1 VANEVKGRR
10 REAQATVVATNETS
24 TRTILLVDDEQT
36 LVEGLEYNL
45 KKEGYRVVTASD
57 GVQAIERAAAEQPD
71 LVILDLMLP
80 RKDGLE
86 VCKDLRRSSSVP
98 IIILTAKDTEL
109 DTVLALEFG
118 ADDYLVKPFRLREL
132 LARVKA
138 QLRRWDMPRSAI
150 EAPRDRVQFGRVMVE
165 RESRKVFRDDEEIML
180 TLKEYDLLDYL
191 LTNAGKVM
199 SREVLLD
206 KVWGYEY
213 AGDSRTVDVHI
224 RWLREKVEDDPANP
238 RHIKTVRGIG
248 YRLEQ

>member
-1 VANEVKGRR
+1 MVSAVET
-10 REAQATVVATNETS
+10 ATK
-24 TRTILLVDDEQT
+24 TILLVDDEAT
-36 LVEGLEYNL
+36 LIEALQYNL
-45 KKEGYRVVTASD
+45 TKEGYRVITAAD
-57 GVQAIERAAAEQPD
+57 GVEALDKAREGAPD

-80 RKDGLE
+80 RRDGLE
-86 VCKDLRRSSSVP
+86 VCRILRRESTVP
-98 IIILTAKDTEL
+98 IIILTAKDTEV
-109 DTVLALEFG
+109 DTVLGLELG
-118 ADDYLVKPFRLREL
+118 ADDYVVKPIRLREL
-132 LARVKA
+132 LARIKA
-138 QLRRWDMPRSAI
+138 QLRRSDMPRAYM
-150 EAPRDRVQFGRVMVE
+150 EPPHERVQFGRIVIN
-165 RESRKVFRDDEEIML
+165 RDSRKVFRGEDEIVL

-224 RWLREKVEDDPANP
+224 RWLREKVEDEPATP

>member
-1 VANEVKGRR
+1 MVGKMQQEKTARVAFP
-10 REAQATVVATNETS
+10 REATAK
-24 TRTILLVDDEQT
+24 TILLVDDEPT
-36 LVEGLEYNL
+36 LVDALSYNL
-45 KKEGYRVVTASD
+45 AKEGYRVVSAGD
-57 GVQAIERAAAEQPD
+57 GVQALELAQNTHPD

-80 RKDGLE
+80 RMDGLE
-86 VCKDLRRSSSVP
+86 VCRSVRRDSTVP
-98 IIILTAKDTEL
+98 IIILTAKDSEV
-109 DTVLALEFG
+109 DTVLGLELG

-138 QLRRWDMPRSAI
+138 QLRRAEMPQVHPIKPLERL
-150 EAPRDRVQFGRVMVE
+150 QFGSIMVE
-165 RESRKVFRDDEEIML
+165 RDSRKVFRNDIEVVL

-191 LTNAGKVM
+191 LANAGKVM

-224 RWLREKVEDDPANP
+224 RWLREKVEDEPANP

-248 YRLEQ
+248 YRLEVSN

>member
-1 VANEVKGRR
+1 MVPAAET
-10 REAQATVVATNETS
+10 ATK
-24 TRTILLVDDEQT
+24 TILLVDDEAT
-36 LVEGLEYNL
+36 LIEALQYNL
-45 KKEGYRVVTASD
+45 TKEGYRVITAAD
-57 GVQAIERAAAEQPD
+57 GVEALDKAREGSPD

-86 VCKDLRRSSSVP
+86 VCRILRRESTVP
-98 IIILTAKDTEL
+98 IIILTAKDTEV
-109 DTVLALEFG
+109 DTVLGLELG
-118 ADDYLVKPFRLREL
+118 ADDYVVKPIRLREL
-132 LARVKA
+132 LARIKA
-138 QLRRWDMPRSAI
+138 QLRRSDMPRAYM
-150 EAPRDRVQFGRVMVE
+150 EPPHERAQFGRIVID
-165 RESRKVFRDDEEIML
+165 RDSRKVFRGEDEIAL

-224 RWLREKVEDDPANP
+224 RWLREKVEDEPATP

>member
-1 VANEVKGRR
+1 
-10 REAQATVVATNETS
+10 
-24 TRTILLVDDEQT
+24 VDDEPT
-36 LVEGLEYNL
+36 LIEALHYNL
-45 KKEGYRVVTASD
+45 TKEGYRVITATD
-57 GVQAIERAAAEQPD
+57 GVQALERARAGIPD

-80 RKDGLE
+80 RIDGLE
-86 VCKDLRRSSSVP
+86 VCRTLRRESTVP
-98 IIILTAKDTEL
+98 ILILSAKDTEM
-109 DTVLALEFG
+109 DTVLGLELG

-138 QLRRWDMPRSAI
+138 QLRRYEMPRVAL
-150 EAPRDRVQFGRVMVE
+150 EPARDRLQFGAIVVDRD
-165 RESRKVFRDDEEIML
+165 SRKVFREGQEIVL
-180 TLKEYDLLDYL
+180 TLKEYDLMDYL

-224 RWLREKVEDDPANP
+224 RWLREKVETDPANP

>member
-1 VANEVKGRR
+1 MTPTKE
-10 REAQATVVATNETS
+10 S
-24 TRTILLVDDEQT
+24 TTKTILLVDDEQT
-36 LVEGLEYNL
+36 FIEGLEYNL

-57 GVQAIERAAAEQPD
+57 GVQAMECAKAEQPD
-71 LVILDLMLP
+71 LVILDLMMP
-80 RKDGLE
+80 HKDGLE
-86 VCKDLRRSSSVP
+86 VCRELRRTSMVP
-98 IIILTAKDTEL
+98 IIILTAKDSEL

-138 QLRRWDMPRSAI
+138 QLRRWDMPRTPI
-150 EAPRDRVQFGRVMVE
+150 EAPRHRLQFGQVMVE
-165 RESRKVFRDDEEIML
+165 QESRKVFRGDKEIVL

-191 LTNAGKVM
+191 LANAGKVM

-248 YRLEQ
+248 YRLER

>member
-1 VANEVKGRR
+1 MASAVET
-10 REAQATVVATNETS
+10 ATK
-24 TRTILLVDDEQT
+24 TILLVDDEAT
-36 LVEGLEYNL
+36 LIEALQYNL
-45 KKEGYRVVTASD
+45 TKEGYRVITAAD
-57 GVQAIERAAAEQPD
+57 GVEALDKAREGAPD

-86 VCKDLRRSSSVP
+86 VCRILRRESTVP
-98 IIILTAKDTEL
+98 IIILTAKDTEV
-109 DTVLALEFG
+109 DTVLGLELG
-118 ADDYLVKPFRLREL
+118 ADDYVVKPIRLREL
-132 LARVKA
+132 LARIKA
-138 QLRRWDMPRSAI
+138 QLRRSDMPRAYM
-150 EAPRDRVQFGRVMVE
+150 EPPHERVQFGRIVID
-165 RESRKVFRDDEEIML
+165 RDSRKVFRGEDEIVL

-224 RWLREKVEDDPANP
+224 RWLREKVEDEPATP
-238 RHIKTVRGIG
+238 HHIKTVRGIG

>member
-1 VANEVKGRR
+1 M
-10 REAQATVVATNETS
+10 TVVATKETA
-24 TRTILLVDDEQT
+24 TKTILLVDDEQT
-36 LVEGLEYNL
+36 LIQGLEYNL
-45 KKEGYRVVTASD
+45 KKEGYRVVTATD
-57 GVQAIERAAAEQPD
+57 GVQALAAAEAEQPD

-80 RKDGLE
+80 RKDGID
-86 VCKDLRRSSSVP
+86 VCKEIRRGSTVP
-98 IIILTAKDTEL
+98 IIILTARDSEL
-109 DTVLALEFG
+109 DTVLGLEVG

-138 QLRRWDMPRSAI
+138 QLRRWDMPRTPL
-150 EAPRDRVQFGRVMVE
+150 EAPRHRVQFGRVMVE
-165 RESRKVFRDDEEIML
+165 RESRKVFRGDEEIIL

-191 LTNAGKVM
+191 LANAGKVM

-224 RWLREKVEDDPANP
+224 RWLREKVEEEPANP

>member
-1 VANEVKGRR
+1 VASAVET
-10 REAQATVVATNETS
+10 ATK
-24 TRTILLVDDEQT
+24 TILLVDDEAT
-36 LVEGLEYNL
+36 LIEALQYNL
-45 KKEGYRVVTASD
+45 TKEGYRVITAAD
-57 GVQAIERAAAEQPD
+57 GVEALDKAREGAPD

-86 VCKDLRRSSSVP
+86 VCRILRRESTVP
-98 IIILTAKDTEL
+98 IIILTAKDTEV
-109 DTVLALEFG
+109 DTVLGLELG
-118 ADDYLVKPFRLREL
+118 ADDYVVKPIRLREL
-132 LARVKA
+132 LARIKA
-138 QLRRWDMPRSAI
+138 QLRRSDMPRAYM
-150 EAPRDRVQFGRVMVE
+150 EPPHERVQFGRIVID
-165 RESRKVFRDDEEIML
+165 RDSRKVFRGEDEIVL

-224 RWLREKVEDDPANP
+224 RWLREKVEDEPATP
-238 RHIKTVRGIG
+238 HHIKTVRGIG

>member
-1 VANEVKGRR
+1 VI
-10 REAQATVVATNETS
+10 ATKES
-24 TRTILLVDDEQT
+24 ESKTILLVDDEPT
-36 LVEGLEYNL
+36 LIEALAYNL
-45 KKEGYRVVTASD
+45 SKEGYRVITAAD
-57 GVQAIERAAAEQPD
+57 GMQALDRARDGAPD

-86 VCKDLRRSSSVP
+86 VCRILRRESNVP
-98 IIILTAKDTEL
+98 IIILTAKDTEV
-109 DTVLALEFG
+109 DTVLGLELG
-118 ADDYLVKPFRLREL
+118 ADDYLVKPVRLREF

-138 QLRRWDMPRSAI
+138 QLRRSEMPRGQA
-150 EAPRDRVQFGRVMVE
+150 ETAHDRVQFGRIVID
-165 RESRKVFRDDEEIML
+165 RDSRKVFRDEGEIVL
-180 TLKEYDLLDYL
+180 TLKEYDLLDHL

-224 RWLREKVEDDPANP
+224 RWLREKVEEDPASP

>member
-1 VANEVKGRR
+1 MVSAVET
-10 REAQATVVATNETS
+10 ATK
-24 TRTILLVDDEQT
+24 TILLVDDEAT
-36 LVEGLEYNL
+36 LIEALQYNL
-45 KKEGYRVVTASD
+45 TKEGYRVITAAD
-57 GVQAIERAAAEQPD
+57 GVEALDKAREGSPD

-86 VCKDLRRSSSVP
+86 VCRILRRESTVP
-98 IIILTAKDTEL
+98 IIILTAKDTEV
-109 DTVLALEFG
+109 DTVLGLELG
-118 ADDYLVKPFRLREL
+118 ADDYVVKPIRLREL
-132 LARVKA
+132 LARIKA
-138 QLRRWDMPRSAI
+138 QLRRSDMPRAYM
-150 EAPRDRVQFGRVMVE
+150 EPPHERVQFGRIVID
-165 RESRKVFRDDEEIML
+165 RDSRKVFRGEDEIVL

-224 RWLREKVEDDPANP
+224 RWLREKVEDEPATP

>member
-1 VANEVKGRR
+1 MTPIKEPTTK
-10 REAQATVVATNETS
+10 
-24 TRTILLVDDEQT
+24 TILLVDDEQT

-45 KKEGYRVVTASD
+45 KKEGYRVVTAYD
-57 GVQAIERAAAEQPD
+57 GVQAMECAEAEQPD

-86 VCKDLRRSSSVP
+86 VCRELRRSSTVP
-98 IIILTAKDTEL
+98 IIILTAKDSEL

-132 LARVKA
+132 LAR
-138 QLRRWDMPRSAI
+138 DMPRTAV
-150 EAPRDRVQFGRVMVE
+150 EPPRQRLQFGRVMVE
-165 RESRKVFRDDEEIML
+165 RESRKVFRGDEEIVL

-191 LTNAGKVM
+191 LANAGKVM

>member
-1 VANEVKGRR
+1 MTPTKEPTTK
-10 REAQATVVATNETS
+10 
-24 TRTILLVDDEQT
+24 TILLVDDEPT
-36 LVEGLEYNL
+36 LIEGLEYNL

-57 GVQAIERAAAEQPD
+57 GIEAMESAEAEQPD

-80 RKDGLE
+80 RKDGIE
-86 VCKDLRRSSSVP
+86 VCRELRRSSMVP
-98 IIILTAKDTEL
+98 IIILTAKDSEL
-109 DTVLALEFG
+109 DTVLALEIG

-138 QLRRWDMPRSAI
+138 QLRRWDMPRTPI
-150 EAPRDRVQFGRVMVE
+150 EAPRHRLQFGRVLVE
-165 RESRKVFRDDEEIML
+165 RESRKVFRGEEEIVL

-191 LTNAGKVM
+191 LANAGKVM

-224 RWLREKVEDDPANP
+224 RWLREKVEDDPASP

>member
-1 VANEVKGRR
+1 MTPIKEPTTK
-10 REAQATVVATNETS
+10 
-24 TRTILLVDDEQT
+24 TILLVDDEQT

-45 KKEGYRVVTASD
+45 KKEGYRVVTAYD
-57 GVQAIERAAAEQPD
+57 GVQAMECAEAEQPD

-86 VCKDLRRSSSVP
+86 VCRELRRSSTVP
-98 IIILTAKDTEL
+98 IIILTAKDSEL

-138 QLRRWDMPRSAI
+138 QLRRWDMPRTAV
-150 EAPRDRVQFGRVMVE
+150 EPPRQRLQFGRVMVE
-165 RESRKVFRDDEEIML
+165 RESRKVFRGDEEIVL

-191 LTNAGKVM
+191 LANAGKVM